1 MAKTEVLNLGL
12 ADSVILFVYMIL
24 ELTCSKQLP
33 CLSIFIIKH
42 YLSNKIAL
50 YKKYSGLILSPVS
63 QEKRFTTWIGF
74 SAIYS
79 DGP

>member
-24 ELTCSKQLP
+24 ELTCSKQLT
-33 CLSIFIIKH
+33 CLSILIIKH

-50 YKKYSGLILSPVS
+50 YKKI
-63 QEKRFTTWIGF
+63 F
-74 SAIYS
+74 
-79 DGP
+79 